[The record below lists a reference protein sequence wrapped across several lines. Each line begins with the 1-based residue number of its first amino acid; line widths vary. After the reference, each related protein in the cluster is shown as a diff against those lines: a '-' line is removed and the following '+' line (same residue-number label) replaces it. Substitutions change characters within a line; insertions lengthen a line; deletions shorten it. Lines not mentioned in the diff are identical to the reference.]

1 MGSVAPHAEAPEG
14 VAMTR
19 TGGIERRK
27 QLVAEAVRAF
37 GMHGYEGTSLEEVAA
52 AAGVRK
58 QSLLYYFP
66 TKDDL
71 FAACVEQLTARV
83 NDILSGALEG
93 PEEGFARVER
103 ILRAVFRLAS
113 EWPEF
118 PGFMREASR
127 RSPDI
132 AKKVAGDLDPLRK
145 RALVFLERG
154 MESGE
159 FRRQDPI
166 LLVFM
171 IYTAVVG
178 SLTEAGVLRA
188 VGGGSG
194 GRDALHRREQ
204 ELVDFVR
211 AALSP

>member
-1 MGSVAPHAEAPEG
+1 
-14 VAMTR
+14 MTR
-19 TGGIERRK
+19 TGGEERRR
-27 QLVAEAVRAF
+27 QLIAEAMRAF
-37 GMHGYEGTSLEEVAA
+37 GGKGYDGTSLEEVAA

-71 FAACVEQLTARV
+71 FAGCVAQLTARIDEV
-83 NDILSGALEG
+83 LNDALSG

-103 ILRAVFRLAS
+103 IIRALFRLAE

-127 RSPDI
+127 RSPEM
-132 AKKVAGDLDPLRK
+132 AKRVASDLDPLRK
-145 RALVFLERG
+145 RALAYLERG
-154 MESGE
+154 MDSGE
-159 FRRQDPI
+159 FRRQDPV

-188 VGGGSG
+188 VGGGAG
-194 GRDALHRREQ
+194 GRAALKRREQ
-204 ELVDFVR
+204 ELIDFVR
-211 AALSP
+211 AALAP